1 MSNVVLLG
9 LKVHEPFLTD
19 EAVSK
24 LLARRVIIPHWET
37 VDRLRFLFPLVQ
49 VILDVHKERIWPN
62 WNTADW
68 ALIAPTL
75 NNLDDV

>member
-1 MSNVVLLG
+1 MAELVLVMSQQVLSQLPLERVSNVVLLG

-37 VDRLRFLFPLVQ
+37 VDRLRFLFPFVQ
-49 VILDVHKERIWPN
+49 MILKVLKELLW
-62 WNTADW
+62 
-68 ALIAPTL
+68 
-75 NNLDDV
+75 